1 MKVINLNSYECSWYS
16 PMNQQPLELEPGS
29 GHDVEALHLE
39 VEELKREEDRI
50 RSLRQEK
57 EDQLR
62 VILFKELINK

>member
-1 MKVINLNSYECSWYS
+1 MK
-16 PMNQQPLELEPGS
+16 QKPLELEPES
-29 GHDVEALHLE
+29 SQDVEALNLE
-39 VEELKREEDRI
+39 VKELKREEDRI

>member
-1 MKVINLNSYECSWYS
+1 
-16 PMNQQPLELEPGS
+16 MNQQPLELVPGS

>member
-1 MKVINLNSYECSWYS
+1 
-16 PMNQQPLELEPGS
+16 MNQQPLELEPEIS
-29 GHDVEALHLE
+29 QDVEALHLE
-39 VEELKREEDRI
+39 VKELKREEDRI